1 MGFRLKSGLMNS
13 LDLIREFLKDH
24 LGLDPE
30 KVTAEADLADIGVD
44 SLMMLELMF
53 EFEDR
58 CGVTLSNDLKSPKTV
73 GEMVALMDRL
83 RSEKS

>member
-1 MGFRLKSGLMNS
+1 MNS

-30 KVTAEADLADIGVD
+30 TITGEAVLADIGVE

-58 CGVTLSNDLKSPKTV
+58 CGITLSNDLKSPKTV